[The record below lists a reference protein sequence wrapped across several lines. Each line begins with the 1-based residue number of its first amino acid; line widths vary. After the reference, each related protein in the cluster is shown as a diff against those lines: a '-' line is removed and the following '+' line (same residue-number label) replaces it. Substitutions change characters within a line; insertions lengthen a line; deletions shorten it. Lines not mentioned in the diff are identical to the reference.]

1 MKLSVC
7 LPIFFPGMPLDE
19 ALLRVGAIGYGYAEC
34 WRVTDEEVPLLARAI
49 ETSGV
54 RVLSVVADDF
64 GLNVPENRPLWLSRL
79 CECARRAKML
89 HAPFIVTQVGQ
100 DSGAPMSEQYASVIE
115 GLRQAV
121 GTLTEY
127 GVTLLVEPLNTRVDH
142 KGYILEKSTDA
153 FAIID
158 AVGSERVRLVYDI
171 YHQQISEGNIIPT
184 ICKNLDKIVHLHGAA
199 NPGRCEIFLGEND
212 YRVIAQMVEDAG
224 YQGALTLEYK
234 PTLPPEDSLKQTLE
248 YMKM

>member
-1 MKLSVC
+1 M
-7 LPIFFPGMPLDE
+7 
-19 ALLRVGAIGYGYAEC
+19 LR
-34 WRVTDEEVPLLARAI
+34 
-49 ETSGV
+49 
-54 RVLSVVADDF
+54 
-64 GLNVPENRPLWLSRL
+64 
-79 CECARRAKML
+79 
-89 HAPFIVTQVGQ
+89 APFIVTQVGQ

-127 GVTLLVEPLNTRVDH
+127 GVTLLVEPLNTKVDH
-142 KGYILEKSTDA
+142 KGYILEKSADA

>member
-7 LPIFFPGMPLDE
+7 LPIVFHDVPLDK
-19 ALLRVGAIGYGYAEC
+19 ALLRVGALGYGYAEC
-34 WRVTDEEVPLLARAI
+34 WRVTDEEVPALNRAI
-49 ETSGV
+49 EKSGV
-54 RVLSVVADDF
+54 RVLSIVADDF

-79 CECARRAKML
+79 RECAARAQAL

-100 DSGAPMSEQYASVIE
+100 DSGAPLAQQYASVIE

-121 GTLTEY
+121 GTLAEY
-127 GVTLLVEPLNTRVDH
+127 GVTLLVEPLNTKVNH
-142 KGYILEKSTDA
+142 KGYILEKSADA

-171 YHQQISEGNIIPT
+171 YHQQISEGDIIPT

-212 YRVIAQMVEDAG
+212 YRTIMKAVENAG

-234 PTLPPEDSLKQTLE
+234 PTLPPEESLKQTLE
-248 YMKM
+248 YLKM